1 MTSLRTIFAGTPDF
15 AVPALELLIASDHPP
30 LAVLTQPDRG
40 AGRGRKLR
48 VGPVKQCALDAG
60 IEVLQ
65 PASLKPA
72 DSHALIAGLK
82 PDLLITAAY
91 GLLLPRAVLAIPAHG
106 CWNLHASLLPRWR
119 GASPINQAVLAGDE
133 QTGVSLMQM
142 EAGLD
147 TGPVLL
153 QAATRIGA
161 EETAGELHDRLAIM
175 AAEVLADGLQRLVD
189 GRLPEPTVQDDRK
202 ATHAP
207 LIQREDARLDWRR
220 PAELLARQV
229 RAYNPWPV
237 AFAEIEGLSCRVFQ
251 AQAVSRDDKNTEPGQ
266 LIRGQGRGGRI
277 VVACGEDALA
287 IESLQ
292 APGRRRVSA
301 RDWLNAHPDW
311 A

>member
-1 MTSLRTIFAGTPDF
+1 MSRLKTVFAGTPEF
-15 AVPALELLIASDHPP
+15 AVPALSALIESEHKP

-48 VGPVKQCALDAG
+48 YGPVKQLALDAG

-65 PASLKPA
+65 PASLRPGGS
-72 DSHALIAGLK
+72 DDALAEIK

-91 GLLLPRAVLAIPAHG
+91 GLLLPPKVLDLPAHG

-119 GASPINQAVLAGDE
+119 GASPINQAILAGDE

-142 EAGLD
+142 DVGLD

-153 QAATRIGA
+153 QAATPIDA
-161 EETAGELHDRLAIM
+161 EETAGELHDRLASL
-175 AAEVLADGLQRLVD
+175 AASLLLNGLDQLVSR
-189 GRLPEPTVQDDRK
+189 GLPVASPQNEAL

-207 LIQREDARLDWRR
+207 LIDKADAWLDWTR
-220 PAELLARQV
+220 PADQIARQV
-229 RAYNPWPV
+229 RAYNPWPI
-237 AFAEIEGLSCRVFQ
+237 AHGEIAGQACRVFR
-251 AQAVSRDDKNTEPGQ
+251 ASPCPERAGAPGELLRQ
-266 LIRGQGRGGRI
+266 RGQKDRI
-277 VVACGEDALA
+277 TVACGQGALD
-287 IESLQ
+287 IFELQ
-292 APGRRRVSA
+292 APNRKRVSA